1 MGNLT
6 LRELVRAVWRRPG
19 WILLPILLGL
29 GAAYALIRVLPPTYE
44 AGTLVMVEKQ
54 KVPADYVKA
63 TVTTSMEDRIRT
75 IEQQV
80 SNRENLE
87 RLIAELGLYPELRK
101 QKSMADAVERV
112 RRDMKVQKQGD
123 SIFSILF
130 HYSDPVKTAQAANR
144 VAELFI
150 DDSLKQ
156 RETQAQGTS
165 TFLESELEETK
176 KRLEIQE
183 GRIAAFKRA
192 YMGQLPEQSETNLR
206 TIETLQSKLEIDMA
220 ALDKAEQRKLYIQG
234 QIAHGREAVLP
245 LPRISAGPAAPPPP
259 SRLDLARAEL
269 AALLGQY
276 TEKHPDV
283 IRKREEVAALE
294 KQEREKKSAPPPV
307 VEEEPIAAVP
317 KVDPILRSEL
327 DGVDMEIRS
336 LGSERERI
344 LTQIAGLQ
352 GRLENVPRIEQ
363 QLLGLTRDY
372 DNIKKSYDSLLEKR
386 INAHLAENL
395 EKSQQGEQFRIL
407 EKAIPPD
414 VPSGPNKLLIW
425 LAGLA
430 GGGVAG
436 IALALLREQ
445 TDHTYADPES
455 LQAAFPGV
463 PILATIPMVGS
474 ANAVSAAANAGRAAA
489 NARAAGGIRKRS

>member
-1 MGNLT
+1 MANLT
-6 LRELVRAVWRRPG
+6 LRELVCAVWRRPG
-19 WILLPILLGL
+19 WILLPILIGL

-44 AGTLVMVEKQ
+44 AGTLVMVDKQ

-80 SNRENLE
+80 NNRENLE
-87 RLIAELGLYPELRK
+87 RLIAELGLYPGLRK
-101 QKSMADAVERV
+101 RGSMADAVELA

-123 SIFSILF
+123 SIFGIVF
-130 HYSDPVKTAQAANR
+130 HYTNPAKTAQAANR

-165 TFLESELEETK
+165 TFLESELLETK

-183 GRIAAFKRA
+183 GRIAAFKRL

-234 QIAHGREAVLP
+234 QIAQGRDAVLP
-245 LPRISAGPAAPPPP
+245 PPRVSAGPAAPPPP

-276 TEKHPDV
+276 TDRHPDV
-283 IRKREEVAALE
+283 IRKREEVAYLE

-307 VEEEPIAAVP
+307 VEEEPVRAAP
-317 KVDPILRSEL
+317 RVDPLLRSEL
-327 DGVDMEIRS
+327 DGVDLEIRS
-336 LGSERERI
+336 LQSERERI
-344 LTQIAGLQ
+344 LSQIAGLQ

-363 QLLGLTRDY
+363 QLLSLTRDY

-414 VPSGPNKLLIW
+414 APSGPNKLLIW

-430 GGGVAG
+430 GGSVAG

-474 ANAVSAAANAGRAAA
+474 ANAAVLAAVPTRAAA
-489 NARAAGGIRKRS
+489 GTRRS

>member
-1 MGNLT
+1 MANLT
-6 LRELVRAVWRRPG
+6 LGELVRAVWRRPG
-19 WILLPILLGL
+19 WILLPILIGL
-29 GAAYALIRVLPPTYE
+29 GAAFALLRVLPPTYE
-44 AGTLVMVEKQ
+44 AGTLVEVQKQ

-87 RLIAELGLYPELRK
+87 RLIAELRLYPELRK
-101 QKSMADAVERV
+101 RASMADAVERA

-123 SIFSILF
+123 SIFTIVF
-130 HYSDPVKTAQAANR
+130 HYKDPVKTAQAANR

-150 DDSLKQ
+150 ADSLQQ

-165 TFLESELEETK
+165 SFLETELEATK

-183 GRIAAFKRA
+183 GRIAAFKRL
-192 YMGQLPEQSETNLR
+192 YMGQLPEQSDTNLKMV
-206 TIETLQSKLEIDMA
+206 ETLQSKLEIDMA

-234 QIAHGREAVLP
+234 QIAQGRDAALP
-245 LPRISAGPAAPPPP
+245 PRVSAGPVAPPPP
-259 SRLDLARAEL
+259 SRLELARGEL
-269 AALLGQY
+269 ANLLAQY
-276 TEKHPDV
+276 TERHPDV
-283 IRKREEVAALE
+283 IRKREEVAFLE
-294 KQEREKKSAPPPV
+294 REEREKKSAPAPI
-307 VEEEPIAAVP
+307 VEEPVRAAP
-317 KVDPILRSEL
+317 KVDPLLRSEL
-327 DGVDMEIRS
+327 DGVDLEIRS
-336 LGSERERI
+336 LQSERERI

-363 QLLGLTRDY
+363 QLLSLTRDY

-386 INAHLAENL
+386 INARLAENL

-414 VPSGPNKLLIW
+414 LPSGPNKLLIW

-430 GGGVAG
+430 GGSVMG

-463 PILATIPMVGS
+463 PILATIPLFT
-474 ANAVSAAANAGRAAA
+474 SAAGAAG
-489 NARAAGGIRKRS
+489 ARAANTARAGGFGKRS

>member
-1 MGNLT
+1 MANLT

-19 WILLPILLGL
+19 WILLPILIGL

-54 KVPADYVKA
+54 KVPSDYVKA

-80 SNRENLE
+80 NNRENLE
-87 RLIAELGLYPELRK
+87 RLIVELGLYPQLRK
-101 QKSMADAVERV
+101 RTPTSLADAVERA

-130 HYSDPVKTAQAANR
+130 HYTDPVKTAKAANR

-150 DDSLKQ
+150 ADSLKQ

-165 TFLESELEETK
+165 TFLETELEATK

-183 GRIAAFKRA
+183 GRIASFKRL
-192 YMGQLPEQSETNLR
+192 YMGQLPEQSDTNLKMV
-206 TIETLQSKLEIDMA
+206 ETLQSKLEIDMA
-220 ALDKAEQRKLYIQG
+220 ALDKAEQRRLYIQA
-234 QIAHGREAVLP
+234 QIAQGRDAVLP
-245 LPRISAGPAAPPPP
+245 PRIIPGPAAPPPP
-259 SRLDLARAEL
+259 SRLELARGEL
-269 AALLGQY
+269 ANLLAQY
-276 TEKHPDV
+276 TDRHPDV
-283 IRKREEVAALE
+283 IRKREEVAYLE
-294 KQEREKKSAPPPV
+294 KQEREKKSAPPPI
-307 VEEEPIAAVP
+307 VEEPVRAAP
-317 KVDPILRSEL
+317 KVDPVLRSEL
-327 DGVDMEIRS
+327 EGVDLEIRT
-336 LGSERERI
+336 LQSERERI

-386 INAHLAENL
+386 INARLAENL
-395 EKSQQGEQFRIL
+395 EKSQQGEQFTIL

-414 VPSGPNKLLIW
+414 LPSGPNKLLIW

-430 GGGVAG
+430 GGSVMG

-463 PILATIPMVGS
+463 PILATIPIVPSGS
-474 ANAVSAAANAGRAAA
+474 G
-489 NARAAGGIRKRS
+489 KRS